1 MPKSVRI
8 VPKAVSGDGQT
19 ITFIP
24 AIGAV
29 RQMSR
34 LETPFRTQTRR
45 STISTRIGQNLSVSL
60 ASDSRM
66 ARLITA

>member
-45 STISTRIGQNLSVSL
+45 STISTRIGQYLSVSL
-60 ASDSRM
+60 APDSRV